1 MVALPGGTG
10 TRWVLLNDCAPEM
23 CWPRFSSSGGK
34 IHGDIHVMVSTS
46 QVDGEVCQRYELYNW
61 EYLQGR
67 TNPGDLVLPHM
78 GCDHASQSNGN
89 AHSPNGQCKR
99 KDEKGVGSPEMLSWQ
114 LEAQPHLDS
123 VPCTSDAPKW
133 CRSQTPAL
141 QSLGLPQPPQG
152 RILFSRRPSSASG
165 RPAWEGEALRAA
177 PIDPI
182 RREHESRWV
191 REQQP
196 GVSHR
201 PYPEQSCR
209 SARGRPGVPPAAAGA
224 GGGPGVGAAAARGR
238 GAGGAGG
245 GRSGAERSGRFSTKE
260 SSPRRAGP
268 HGAELSGRAA
278 GSGRGPG
285 GLRAGRG

>member
-1 MVALPGGTG
+1 
-10 TRWVLLNDCAPEM
+10 
-23 CWPRFSSSGGK
+23 
-34 IHGDIHVMVSTS
+34 MVSTS
-46 QVDGEVCQRYELYNW
+46 QVDGEVCQRYELCNW